1 MKVAKI
7 CFMGGML
14 FGIIYLMFCTW
25 STDADTVLAAYNR
38 FEQMKP
44 FSWLSSSAFFYFCI
58 VLIPIGFAF
67 CSEIL
72 GLLTYKLYN
81 HVRNRI

>member
-14 FGIIYLMFCTW
+14 FGIIYLMYSAW
-25 STDADTVLAAYNR
+25 GADADTVLAAYSR
-38 FEQMKP
+38 IEQMKP
-44 FSWLSSSAFFYFCI
+44 FSWVSSGAFIYFCI